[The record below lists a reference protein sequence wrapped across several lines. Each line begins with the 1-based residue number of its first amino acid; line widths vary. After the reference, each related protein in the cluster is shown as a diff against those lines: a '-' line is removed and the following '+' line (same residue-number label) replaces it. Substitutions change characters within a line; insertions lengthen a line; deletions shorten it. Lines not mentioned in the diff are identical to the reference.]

1 MRIIIIA
8 RRRQGEDTPRPHTH
22 AVPPCGL
29 APEQPLDDEGKIF
42 ERRLLACAHVLY
54 TRHYVRKV
62 ASTHADTLR
71 GGRLLRTR
79 FVHLLWVVGA
89 RASPSAARKRDI
101 AALYVRNNGVC
112 VTLYTCFRSWQAE
125 FERGAWCV
133 LWQRGMYQMN

>member
-8 RRRQGEDTPRPHTH
+8 RRRQVQDTPLPHTH

-62 ASTHADTLR
+62 ASTHTDTLR
-71 GGRLLRTR
+71 GRRLLRTR

-89 RASPSAARKRDI
+89 R
-101 AALYVRNNGVC
+101 VRV
-112 VTLYTCFRSWQAE
+112 RRRRA
-125 FERGAWCV
+125 RGAWQRSMCATTVCV
-133 LWQRGMYQMN
+133 CVCMYMCVTS